1 MPYLAPTS
9 AAEALDLLQR
19 HAPKIIAGCTDY
31 FPSRP
36 EGRGPDYLMDV
47 TRVAELGGISQGPQ
61 GWRIGA
67 ATTWTDILRAPLPAA
82 FDGLKLAAREVGSV
96 QIQNQG
102 TIAGNL
108 CNASPA
114 ADGVPPLLAL
124 EARVEV
130 ASTAGRRVLPLAA
143 FISGVRQVDLKPG
156 EMVMAVH
163 IPQIAEA
170 ATSHFLKL
178 GSRTNLVISIAMV
191 AVVLERDRGRITRA
205 RIAVGS
211 CAPVAQRLP
220 ALEARVEGMNLG
232 DLAGWDIAAE
242 PEALFSPLCPITD
255 VRGSAEYR
263 TEAVAEMCRR
273 ALIDAAREG

>member
-1 MPYLAPTS
+1 L
-9 AAEALDLLQR
+9 EALDLLQR
-19 HAPKIIAGCTDY
+19 HAPKVIAGCTDY

-47 TRVAELGGISQGPQ
+47 TRVAELRGISNSSQ

-82 FDGLKLAAREVGSV
+82 FDGLKLAAREVGSI

-124 EARVEV
+124 DARVEV
-130 ASTAGRRVLPLAA
+130 ASADGRRVLPLAG
-143 FISGVRQVDLKPG
+143 FITGVRQVDLRPG

-163 IPQIAEA
+163 VPPVTEA

-178 GSRTNLVISIAMV
+178 GSRTHLVISIAMV
-191 AVVLERDRGRITRA
+191 AVVLEQDRGCITRA

-220 ALEARVEGMNLG
+220 ALEARVAGMRIA

-242 PEALFSPLCPITD
+242 PDAMFAPLSPISD
-255 VRGSAEYR
+255 VRGSAAYR
-263 TEAVAEMCRR
+263 AEAVAEMCRR
-273 ALIDAAREG
+273 ALIDAARKG